1 MAAYV
6 MNLLEEPIIIAG
18 SGRGFPSHPR
28 GLIKRL
34 RGNLSACFL
43 TETYLA
49 ECRKRTGYRR
59 RVFGYLKKKWNM
71 CITLA

>member
-6 MNLLEEPIIIAG
+6 MKLLEEPIIIAG

-28 GLIKRL
+28 GINQKGYGKPISL
-34 RGNLSACFL
+34 FL

-49 ECRKRTGYRR
+49 ECRKKDRLQAQS
-59 RVFGYLKKKWNM
+59 FGYLKKWNM